1 MFLNWNPS
9 IPDLPRL
16 AGGAFPTIATM
27 SYAVTVSSQQPR
39 LRSEQR
45 RALALLAS
53 SRPGVNAALLV
64 YGHGFKR
71 GVLGGLVRRGLAAAE
86 HEVVMGG
93 DKAVEVVR
101 IRITEAGRRAI
112 GSEHT

>member
-1 MFLNWNPS
+1 MM
-9 IPDLPRL
+9 
-16 AGGAFPTIATM
+16 T
-27 SYAVTVSSQQPR
+27 YAVTVSSQQPR

-53 SRPGVNAALLV
+53 GPGVNAALLV

-86 HEVVMGG
+86 HEVVMAGG
-93 DKAVEVVR
+93 RAIEVVR
-101 IRITEAGRRAI
+101 IRITAAGRSAI
-112 GSEHT
+112 GAR